1 MSKRVSWGDTKL
13 MKGGSEVDD
22 PLDKAYEIWLSK
34 QTSEDL
40 KRYDEINSEDSY
52 IDIILEY
59 KWLIVIA
66 ILIMMYFLY
75 NYMYKKKNNKA
86 RIIKKKRTQPINNIY
101 SEKKLISTQL

>member
-1 MSKRVSWGDTKL
+1 MSKRVSWADRKL
-13 MKGGSEVDD
+13 MNEGSYVYD
-22 PLDKAYEIWLSK
+22 PLDRAYEIWLSK

-52 IDIILEY
+52 IDIILKY
-59 KWLIVIA
+59 KWLVVIA

-86 RIIKKKRTQPINNIY
+86 RIIKKKRTQPIKNIY
-101 SEKKLISTQL
+101 SEKKLISTEI